1 VRQALVGFLAVV
13 AALVLTKLSQ
23 IQEEELAVE
32 DQIILL
38 PLLMLVLEMV
48 LLVDHLQFHEIQ

>member
-1 VRQALVGFLAVV
+1 MGYALVGFLGVV